1 MIVMPLFEVP
11 YMMIYTSYLGLGFW
25 IPPKTPPQTGIGGF
39 KRKVRKPDFLCV
51 RISKNV
57 QLFGVQ
63 KGCTF
68 SIYRVIFD
76 HFGGL
81 GGVTLRVT
89 FGVGGFG

>member
-1 MIVMPLFEVP
+1 M
-11 YMMIYTSYLGLGFW
+11 SYLGYGVLD
-25 IPPKTPPQTGIGGF
+25 TPQNTPQTGIGGF

-76 HFGGL
+76 HFGGFGGHLL
-81 GGVTLRVT
+81 GSLLGLGVLVETTLMKINEL
-89 FGVGGFG
+89 